1 MIDTL
6 MSAQTTLML
15 KKIVPHERD
24 LHSWGHNKLFEL
36 TNLLNLRTQMRNIL
50 VCTLTNEEI
59 AENSLQISIVWL
71 VIKSEGAAIVEV
83 RCKF

>member
-1 MIDTL
+1 
-6 MSAQTTLML
+6 ML
-15 KKIVPHERD
+15 
-24 LHSWGHNKLFEL
+24 
-36 TNLLNLRTQMRNIL
+36 NIL

-59 AENSLQISIVWL
+59 TENSLQISIVWL